1 MSGNLTARCVMNFEI
16 FARPALKVS
25 ALMVLM
31 ILVTSEPA
39 HAGGVGGALIN
50 AVQALINGALGAI
63 SAQVQGAINNLFA
76 LIFGPAGC
84 VGATQTIGTILC
96 NVLIST
102 NTLPGFIYALSYLIG
117 IVLAVTGLIKLKDH
131 VLNPSQTPLSDFV
144 KRMIAGGA
152 LFALPRVMQAAQ
164 VLITGDKGSGL
175 TATKYAG
182 KTSGGGGLDTM
193 MAALIQDIS
202 VPLMNVLN
210 GFGYLAGIVLTVIGI
225 MRLLNTAQQGP
236 RGPAGTGTIMTF
248 VVAGL
253 LFSTGTLVEAF
264 SGSFFGTGTVKTFA
278 ILQTSSGDA
287 AVDTHLLAVISTV
300 LMFMTLV
307 GWISVIRGMFI
318 LRDVAEG
325 NGQASLMAAVTH
337 MIGGSL
343 AVNLGPLMNAVQ
355 NTFGLS
361 AFGVVFS

>member
-1 MSGNLTARCVMNFEI
+1 MKFEI
-16 FARPALKVS
+16 FGKSTLKVS
-25 ALMVLM
+25 VLALL
-31 ILVTSEPA
+31 ILLATPDQA
-39 HAGGVGGALIN
+39 HAGGLGGALIN
-50 AVQALINGALGAI
+50 AVQNLINGAIGAI
-63 SAQVQGAINNLFA
+63 SNQVQGAINNLFA

-84 VGATQTIGTILC
+84 VGAAQTVGTILC
-96 NVLIST
+96 NVVKST
-102 NTLPGFIYALSYLIG
+102 NTLPGFITALSYLIG
-117 IVLAVTGLIKLKDH
+117 IIMAVTGLIKLKDH
-131 VLNPSQTPLSDFV
+131 VLNPNQTPLSDFA
-144 KRMIAGGA
+144 KRMVAGGA
-152 LFALPRVMQAAQ
+152 LFGLPVVTGAVQK
-164 VLITGDKGSGL
+164 LITGGNGSGL
-175 TATKYAG
+175 TATAYAG
-182 KTSGGGGLDTM
+182 DASGGGGLDTM

-264 SGSFFGTGTVKTFA
+264 SGSLFGTATVKTFA
-278 ILQTSSGDA
+278 VLQTSSGDA
-287 AVDTHLLAVISTV
+287 AVDDHILAVISTV

-337 MIGGSL
+337 MLGGSL

-361 AFGVVFS
+361 AFGVVFG